1 VHSCVKSAWLE
12 LKHRLIEEEKMMEIL
27 FNTIT
32 LLLLSDFSGCMIVP
46 SDINTLNRQNNNYV
60 HSYNSPLDS
69 TNVDHNYEESDMIYH
84 NFEKSDMMY
93 HNSEQ
98 NDKRYHNYEE
108 SDMRNHNSMYSDKK
122 YNNSDESD
130 MVYHN
135 SMTALDT
142 PQQCHLL
149 LVCAI
154 LQSRDALLSNSSLV
168 QGLLA
173 LAEYQGDHPL
183 APALA
188 AAVNTGLAGSPCTTI
203 APDCHH
209 TDIHLLTDLQ
219 DLLNKDNTDL
229 QDFMGRDNTDMQDFM
244 GRDNTD
250 LQDVIGRENTDLQDI
265 TEEHGSKDQ
274 GWGETGSEYNHR
286 VRRQLWRPPPPP
298 PPALGGYS
306 PHRRQGLLSR
316 IPPIFRPDSAGRLA
330 VCQGCDRRG
339 TVCTVYG
346 IGTFIGCNGVALA
359 AGPGGPAA
367 CNAAT
372 TPGSIGCGL
381 NTLYCYS
388 SGCGFFTLPR
398 LPGR

>member
-1 VHSCVKSAWLE
+1 MGHNS
-12 LKHRLIEEEKMMEIL
+12 EK
-27 FNTIT
+27 
-32 LLLLSDFSGCMIVP
+32 
-46 SDINTLNRQNNNYV
+46 
-60 HSYNSPLDS
+60 
-69 TNVDHNYEESDMIYH
+69 SDMIYH
-84 NFEKSDMMY
+84 NSEKSDRIY
-93 HNSEQ
+93 HNS
-98 NDKRYHNYEE
+98 KK
-108 SDMRNHNSMYSDKK
+108 SDIM
-122 YNNSDESD
+122 
-130 MVYHN
+130 YHN
-135 SMTALDT
+135 SMTALNT

-154 LQSRDALLSNSSLV
+154 LQSRDALLSNSRLV

-219 DLLNKDNTDL
+219 EIMGTDNTDL
-229 QDFMGRDNTDMQDFM
+229 QDI
-244 GRDNTD
+244 
-250 LQDVIGRENTDLQDI
+250 IGRENTDLQDN
-265 TEEHGSKDQ
+265 TDLDSMDQ

-286 VRRQLWRPPPPP
+286 VRRQLWRPQP

>member
-1 VHSCVKSAWLE
+1 
-12 LKHRLIEEEKMMEIL
+12 MEIL

-98 NDKRYHNYEE
+98 NDK
-108 SDMRNHNSMYSDKK
+108 SDRK

-229 QDFMGRDNTDMQDFM
+229 QDFMGRDNTD
-244 GRDNTD
+244 

-298 PPALGGYS
+298 PPAPALGGYS